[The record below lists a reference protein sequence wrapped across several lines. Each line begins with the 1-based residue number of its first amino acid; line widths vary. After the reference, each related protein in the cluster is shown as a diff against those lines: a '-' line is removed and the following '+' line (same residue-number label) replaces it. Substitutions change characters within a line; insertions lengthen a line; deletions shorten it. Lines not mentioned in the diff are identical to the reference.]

1 MSAGNVDLPQDA
13 RPEDNFLG
21 TIEIKAPPL
30 EESKTADVGAESRR
44 GPVSDADI
52 AQEHAGKLAERDTAD
67 AVAEMEEFMAS
78 RRGAQATGEKPGD
91 PGAEK
96 GKGGESDQ
104 VSVEELIKQAEGNG
118 EQWWQAVLRNVSPVE
133 MMGGALDYA
142 DNAFETARM
151 ISAKGDEALMG
162 MGVPALTF
170 GPDGVGTTTDYD
182 EFAQTQNIGDALP
195 DIGDPNK
202 PGLARSVGK
211 FVAGFAVAGRA
222 LSGVQS
228 LRTLAE
234 SGRFGQSAVAALK
247 GAISDFSGL
256 GEMEGNLANVIQD
269 FPALQNPITDFLEAD
284 DETPEL
290 VNKLKTALVGAG
302 IGMAVDG
309 VMAGLR
315 TIRASRQLKS
325 ATDEMDQLAGGLIR
339 EAETQRGMLRD
350 ALGDPDDARLIID
363 DAAEAVTDSVDDAIK
378 LEPIGMARQPV
389 LDTALSELDD
399 QALEAVEDTVTERL
413 GNLESLLDETPD
425 LADVDMAFRRDLIEA
440 QDAFS
445 AVELEK
451 FRRSLEWMDG
461 DLLAMEL
468 RGLSMTSD
476 EDKVRA
482 LLIVDAA
489 KKRGLEPAMRESME
503 EFAQRS
509 QAHADSLKG
518 KIDDVAKVVSDQA
531 NAPSVQAKALPS
543 GLPEPSQR
551 EAGQAASK
559 PRPNESN
566 RVGDVYVNWA
576 RIDSE
581 DDVRSIIQQ
590 LANRYS
596 DSIDAGRG
604 PVETFAETQAKAA
617 TEDAWKLLTERA
629 KGQPLNASQTLAVR
643 ELWTASGKAVRD
655 IARRV
660 EAGGSVA
667 DQIAL
672 KKMIA
677 VHATIQEQVIGIRT
691 ETARALAQ
699 WRIPAGESDQFLN
712 GMANLM
718 DMMGTDR
725 DVLKIAS
732 SINQLADMGR
742 ADATDAFILGASKI
756 DDLKR
761 YGANASDIIRQ
772 LFYFSLLS
780 GPKTH
785 VRNALSNT
793 AMLLANAVD
802 RRGAALLGE
811 VLGGQNVPNEEAAA
825 LLYGQINGVID
836 AFRISDYAREVAEQ
850 TGNKVRSPVMNAL
863 LTGQSGVGIGK
874 VEMPRMGAMSA
885 EKLALDPKSNIGR
898 VLDFLD
904 TTTRVLT
911 TNGMAA
917 ADEVF
922 RTAQYNGEVHAL
934 SFRRAWQ
941 EAQSGLIPREQIQA
955 RATELART
963 PDLAIKVL
971 AERFAERS
979 IFANAP
985 PRDSKLWQW
994 IKASGRVPIVGK
1006 LMMPF
1011 QKTVYNIFTETAQR
1025 TLIAPATKHFRTEI
1039 AAGGAR
1045 ADIAWTKFLAG
1056 NAALVTLADVAVKG
1070 GLLGGRRG
1078 IGGEESAGEMATD
1091 RAMGRTPMSIP
1102 FTMEDGSVRTFSFR
1116 GLEPLSTHLGMAANV
1131 VEILSSDQF
1140 DADDKDI
1147 EDVVIA
1153 ATSAVAMQV
1162 TNPSFMTGMLD
1173 MVGFLDDPLR
1183 NGQTFFERT
1192 AGIAVPNA
1200 VAEVAR
1206 AMDPNVREVNGMIDA
1221 IKAKTPGLSK
1231 TLPANTDRWGTDITR
1246 ESGLGV
1252 LYDAVSPFTS
1262 TLTKPTPIDVEL
1274 DRLGVGLAKP
1284 GKRVSFDGVD
1294 VNMKLHPHAYTYYV
1308 KMAGNEMT
1316 EDVNGNPIA
1325 AVGGLYVS
1333 EGGGLRDELSAIV
1346 DGRHGFS
1353 DYYLEGSDGPD
1364 GDKAEAIQSIVN
1376 AYRDAAKAH
1385 VLLEFP
1391 EVRAKVAAR
1400 FNAKPERVYKRDKGN
1415 KFLDMTE

>member
-1 MSAGNVDLPQDA
+1 MSAGEVDLPQDA

-52 AQEHAGKLAERDTAD
+52 AQEHTGKLAERDTAD

-78 RRGAQATGEKPGD
+78 RRGAQTPGEQPGE

-96 GKGGESDQ
+96 GKDAEGQRSIEDI
-104 VSVEELIKQAEGNG
+104 IKEAEGNG

-133 MMGGALDYA
+133 AMGGALDYA

-170 GPDGVGTTTDYD
+170 GPDGIGTTTDFD
-182 EFAQTQNIGDALP
+182 EFSQTKNIGDALP

-211 FVAGFAVAGRA
+211 FVAGYVTAGRA

-228 LRTLAE
+228 LRTLAQ

-247 GAISDFSGL
+247 GAMSDFTGL
-256 GEMEGNLANVIQD
+256 GEMEGNLANLIED
-269 FPALQNPITDFLEAD
+269 FPALQNPITGFLEAD

-315 TIRASRQLKS
+315 AVRAGRQIQGAAKDMDTL
-325 ATDEMDQLAGGLIR
+325 ATGMIR
-339 EAETQRGMLRD
+339 EAETQRGMIREV
-350 ALGDPDDARLIID
+350 LGDPDDARL
-363 DAAEAVTDSVDDAIK
+363 
-378 LEPIGMARQPV
+378 
-389 LDTALSELDD
+389 
-399 QALEAVEDTVTERL
+399 
-413 GNLESLLDETPD
+413 
-425 LADVDMAFRRDLIEA
+425 LIEA
-440 QDAFS
+440 G
-445 AVELEK
+445 E
-451 FRRSLEWMDG
+451 
-461 DLLAMEL
+461 
-468 RGLSMTSD
+468 
-476 EDKVRA
+476 
-482 LLIVDAA
+482 
-489 KKRGLEPAMRESME
+489 
-503 EFAQRS
+503 
-509 QAHADSLKG
+509 
-518 KIDDVAKVVSDQA
+518 DVAGEGA
-531 NAPSVQAKALPS
+531 
-543 GLPEPSQR
+543 
-551 EAGQAASK
+551 EAGARAAADGATN
-559 PRPNESN
+559 PRPNPGN

-581 DDVRSIIQQ
+581 EDVKGIIQT
-590 LANRYS
+590 LANRFS

-617 TEDAWKLLTERA
+617 TEDAWKLLTERQ
-629 KGQPLNASQTLAVR
+629 KGQTLNPSQTFAVR
-643 ELWTASGKAVRD
+643 QLWTSSGRAVRD
-655 IARRV
+655 LARRV
-660 EAGGSVA
+660 ESGGGVA

-691 ETARALAQ
+691 ETARALSQ

-732 SINQLADMGR
+732 SINALDNMGR
-742 ADATDAFILGASKI
+742 ADATDAFILGASKV
-756 DDLKR
+756 DDLKK
-761 YGANASDIIRQ
+761 YGANAADIIRQ
-772 LFYFSLLS
+772 LFYFSMLS

-785 VRNALSNT
+785 ARNALSNT
-793 AMLLANAVD
+793 AMALMNVLD

-811 VLGGQNVPNEEAAA
+811 VLGGQNVPNEEAAE
-825 LLYGQINGVID
+825 LFYGQIKGVTD
-836 AFRISDYAREVAEQ
+836 AFRISAYAREVAEK
-850 TGNKVRSPVMNAL
+850 TGNKARSPFMNAL
-863 LTGQSGVGIGK
+863 MTGQSGVGIGK
-874 VEMPRMGAMSA
+874 VELPPIGAMSSK
-885 EKLALDPKSNIGR
+885 KLALDPKSAVGR
-898 VLDFLD
+898 VMDFLD

-934 SFRRAWQ
+934 AFRRAWQ
-941 EAQSGLIPREQIQA
+941 EVQSGMIPREQIQA
-955 RATELART
+955 RATELATT
-963 PDLAIKVL
+963 PDLAIKMM

-979 IFANAP
+979 IFANR
-985 PRDSKLWQW
+985 PRADSSVYRLMNS
-994 IKASGRVPIVGK
+994 INRVPIIGK
-1006 LMMPF
+1006 LALPF
-1011 QKTVYNIFTETAQR
+1011 RKTVYNIFSEGAQR
-1025 TLIAPATKHFRTEI
+1025 GPLAIVSKTFRTEI

-1045 ADIAWTKFLAG
+1045 ADIAWTKFLVG
-1056 NAALVTLADVAVKG
+1056 NAALISLADIAVKG
-1070 GLLGGRRG
+1070 GLLGARRG
-1078 IGGEESAGEMATD
+1078 IGGEESAGEVATD

-1102 FTMEDGSVRTFSFR
+1102 IYFDDGSVRTFSFR
-1116 GLEPLSTHLGMAANV
+1116 GLEPLSAHLGMAANL

-1147 EDVVIA
+1147 EDIVIA
-1153 ATSAVAMQV
+1153 ASSAVAMQI
-1162 TNPSFMTGMLD
+1162 TNPSFMTGMFDL
-1173 MVGFLDDPLR
+1173 VGFMDDPLR
-1183 NGQTFFERT
+1183 NGTTYAERT
-1192 AGIAVPNA
+1192 TGLLVPNA

-1206 AMDPNVREVNGMIDA
+1206 AMDPTVREVNGVIDA
-1221 IKAKTPGLSK
+1221 LKAKTPGLSK
-1231 TLPANTDRWGTDITR
+1231 TLPANTDRWGTDLTR

-1252 LYDAVSPFTS
+1252 VYDVVSPFSS

-1294 VNMKLHPHAYTYYV
+1294 VNMKLHPHAYTEYV
-1308 KMAGNEMT
+1308 KLAGNGVT
-1316 EDVNGNPIA
+1316 EDAYGNPVTAIE
-1325 AVGGLYVS
+1325 VRDGKGLYVN

-1346 DGRHGFS
+1346 EGRHSFS
-1353 DYYLEGSDGPD
+1353 DYYLDGSDGPD
-1364 GDKAEAIQSIVN
+1364 GDKAEAIAAIVH
-1376 AYRDAAKAH
+1376 AYREAAKGH
-1385 VLLEFP
+1385 ILLKYP
-1391 EVRAKVAAR
+1391 EIRAKVAAR

>member
-1 MSAGNVDLPQDA
+1 MSAGNIDLPQDVTDA
-13 RPEDNFLG
+13 DDFLG
-21 TIEIKAPPL
+21 VIEISAPPTQAPDTSAL
-30 EESKTADVGAESRR
+30 GAEDRR
-44 GPVSDADI
+44 GNVSDVDI
-52 AQEHAGKLAERDTAD
+52 AQAHTGKLAERDTD
-67 AVAEMEEFMAS
+67 EAVAEMERLLAE
-78 RRGAQATGEKPGD
+78 EGD
-91 PGAEK
+91 PEADAAAAGQGEGEGDGAE
-96 GKGGESDQ
+96 GERSIEDI
-104 VSVEELIKQAEGNG
+104 IKEAEGNG

-133 MMGGALDYA
+133 MLGGALDYA

-350 ALGDPDDARLIID
+350 ALGDPDDARL
-363 DAAEAVTDSVDDAIK
+363 
-378 LEPIGMARQPV
+378 
-389 LDTALSELDD
+389 
-399 QALEAVEDTVTERL
+399 
-413 GNLESLLDETPD
+413 
-425 LADVDMAFRRDLIEA
+425 LIEA
-440 QDAFS
+440 GETATGEG
-445 AVELEK
+445 A
-451 FRRSLEWMDG
+451 
-461 DLLAMEL
+461 
-468 RGLSMTSD
+468 
-476 EDKVRA
+476 
-482 LLIVDAA
+482 
-489 KKRGLEPAMRESME
+489 
-503 EFAQRS
+503 
-509 QAHADSLKG
+509 
-518 KIDDVAKVVSDQA
+518 
-531 NAPSVQAKALPS
+531 
-543 GLPEPSQR
+543 
-551 EAGQAASK
+551 EAGARAAADGATN
-559 PRPNESN
+559 PRPNAGL
-566 RVGDVYVNWA
+566 RVGDVYVNTA

-742 ADATDAFILGASKI
+742 PDAADAFILGIVKL

-785 VRNALSNT
+785 VRNGLSNT

-898 VLDFLD
+898 VMDFLD

-1025 TLIAPATKHFRTEI
+1025 TILAPATKHFRTEI

-1045 ADIAWTKFLAG
+1045 ADIAWTKFLTG
-1056 NAALVTLADVAVKG
+1056 NAALVALADVAVKG

-1246 ESGLGV
+1246 ESGLGWF
-1252 LYDAVSPFTS
+1252 YDMAVPFTS
-1262 TLTKPTPIDVEL
+1262 TRTKPTPIDVEL

-1316 EDVNGNPIA
+1316 EDVIGNPITA
-1325 AVGGLYVS
+1325 IDVRDGKGLYVS

-1346 DGRHGFS
+1346 EGRHAFS
-1353 DYYLEGSDGPD
+1353 DHYLEGSDGPD
-1364 GDKAEAIQSIVN
+1364 GDKAEFLTAIVY
-1376 AYRDAAKAH
+1376 AYRDAAKGH
-1385 VLLEFP
+1385 VLIKFP